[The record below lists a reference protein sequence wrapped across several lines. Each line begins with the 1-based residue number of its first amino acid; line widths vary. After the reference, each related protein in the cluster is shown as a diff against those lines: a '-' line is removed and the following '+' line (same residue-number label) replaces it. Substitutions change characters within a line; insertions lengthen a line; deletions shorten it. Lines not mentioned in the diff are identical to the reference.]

1 MKETKLKTIEAQE
14 AQKMKEAIED
24 AILNGAK
31 VTDYVG
37 TVVVGDLILV
47 KSLLKG
53 FTACLNFE
61 SDILADKIKP
71 SRAQVEAQLRA
82 AEEEVI
88 RVKNQLK
95 QYDNETNND

>member
-1 MKETKLKTIEAQE
+1 MKETKLKTIM
-14 AQKMKEAIED
+14 AQKSQQMKYAIEEAIID
-24 AILNGAK
+24 GAK

-37 TVVVGDLILV
+37 TVVIDDVIIV
-47 KSLLKG
+47 KSLKG
-53 FTACLNFE
+53 FTACLDFT

-71 SRAQVEAQLRA
+71 SREQVEAQLKA